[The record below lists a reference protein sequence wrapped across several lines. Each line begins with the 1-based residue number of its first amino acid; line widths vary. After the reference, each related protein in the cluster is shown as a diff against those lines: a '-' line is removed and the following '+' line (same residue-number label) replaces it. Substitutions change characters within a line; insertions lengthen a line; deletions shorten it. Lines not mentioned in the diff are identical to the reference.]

1 MFSEWLERPR
11 LRAGGDVEERSA
23 TWLELFYDLVF
34 VVTVAEL
41 VGLLSAGSSPPSVF
55 AYVALFVPVWWGW
68 IGSTFYATRFDT
80 DDLAHRLMTAV
91 ELFAVVALA
100 VNVHGAFGETS
111 RGFALAY
118 AVLRGVLVI
127 KYIGAS
133 RAVPEAR
140 PLTIRY
146 ARGFGLD
153 AGLWFASV
161 FVPLPY
167 RFGLWAL
174 GLLVSFGTPI
184 TAGSLH
190 GELPPHA
197 SHLPE
202 RFGLFTIIVLGESV
216 VGLVHGASEQ
226 TFSLLAFLVGA
237 FCVAVVFSLWWIYF
251 DNLDGAA
258 IRAAVAAGRTADY
271 QRWLYAHFPLAVGLA
286 AVGVGIDHL
295 LVADPALRLPAADRW
310 LLCGALAVVFSAIG
324 LIHRTTDACANRP
337 VRTQSLHRFGGAGAV
352 LVVAVLGGPLTPFA
366 VAGVLVVICVTQVIL
381 DLRERESTAEFSVG
395 G

>member
-1 MFSEWLERPR
+1 M
-11 LRAGGDVEERSA
+11 RASGEVEERSA

-41 VGLLSAGSSPPSVF
+41 VALLADDVSLPGVL
-55 AYVALFVPVWWGW
+55 AYVALFIPIWWGW

-80 DDLAHRLMTAV
+80 DDLVHRLMTAV

-100 VNVHGAFGETS
+100 VNVHGALGETS

-118 AVLRGVLVI
+118 AVLRGVLVF
-127 KYIGAS
+127 KYFGAGQ
-133 RAVPEAR
+133 AIPEAR
-140 PLTIRY
+140 PLTTRY

-161 FVPLPY
+161 FVPPPF

-184 TAGSLH
+184 TAGDLH
-190 GELPPHA
+190 GEIPPHA

-216 VGLVHGASEQ
+216 VGLVNGASDQ
-226 TFSLLAFLVGA
+226 AFSLASFTIGA
-237 FCVAVVFSLWWIYF
+237 LGLAVVFSLWWIYF
-251 DNLDGAA
+251 DNLDGSA
-258 IRAAVAAGRTADY
+258 IRAAIGAGRTADY
-271 QRWLYAHFPLAVGLA
+271 QRWLYAHLPLVVGLA
-286 AVGVGIDHL
+286 AVGLGIDHI
-295 LVADPALRLPAADRW
+295 LVADPAIALPTADRW
-310 LLCGALAVVFSAIG
+310 LLCGALAVSLFAIG
-324 LIHRTTDACANRP
+324 VIHRTTDACANRP
-337 VRTQSLHRFGGAGAV
+337 ARTQSLHRFGGGAAA
-352 LVVAVLGGPLTPFA
+352 LAVAVFGEPLTPLA
-366 VAGVLVVICVTQVIL
+366 LAGVLVVICVAQVAL
-381 DLRERESTAEFSVG
+381 DLRERRTTSDVAIG